1 MGLGALRRQPE
12 SDPEGSHVARFLAI
26 LSDKQSDRPS
36 DALLLAHA
44 RHLRT
49 QAALGHLI
57 LCGPFTDDDGAMQV
71 LEVADAA
78 AAQRLVEADPFVR
91 EGYYRRYVLHAF
103 IDANEANDWL
113 IGTVHTSAD
122 RLARDP
128 EAATVE
134 SSAG

>member
-1 MGLGALRRQPE
+1 M
-12 SDPEGSHVARFLAI
+12 ARFLAI
-26 LSDKQSDRPS
+26 LSDKRRGTLT
-36 DALLLAHA
+36 DALLLAHV

-57 LCGPFTDDDGAMQV
+57 VCGPFTDDDGAMQV

-78 AAQRLVEADPFVR
+78 AARRLIEADPFVR

-113 IGTVHTSAD
+113 IGAAQTAAPRVVS
-122 RLARDP
+122 DP

-134 SSAG
+134 PSAD